1 MARRRPQPGETFR
14 KPRQTGVGTTRS
26 FLRETCHGNGAS
38 YPTDNR
44 GPRHPSGWNDTK
56 DRAAPSYRCWSGK
69 CVQALSAF
77 VKTSRRGS
85 SRSAL
90 ASPIAST
97 ASWPG
102 FTKSPRVDGQDG
114 SDSLSI
120 QSSRGL
126 ALLGLAERATILVQ
140 LENGTEE
147 LFVEDVLSQPEAE
160 EKAHENS
167 RGLVQA
173 DSSGRTSNVVSFQRK
188 RAPMTFAN
196 HLPEDDDPGPSAA

>member
-1 MARRRPQPGETFR
+1 MVMEPHTQLT
-14 KPRQTGVGTTRS
+14 TGDHAILQGMLERYK
-26 FLRETCHGNGAS
+26 G
-38 YPTDNR
+38 PR
-44 GPRHPSGWNDTK
+44 GPFIQMLEQKMRSSAICFREDIPPGVVTLGTRLTYRINGILVGPHQITSG
-56 DRAAPSYRCWSGK
+56 
-69 CVQALSAF
+69 
-77 VKTSRRGS
+77 
-85 SRSAL
+85 
-90 ASPIAST
+90 
-97 ASWPG
+97 
-102 FTKSPRVDGQDG
+102 DGQDG

-160 EKAHENS
+160 EKARENS